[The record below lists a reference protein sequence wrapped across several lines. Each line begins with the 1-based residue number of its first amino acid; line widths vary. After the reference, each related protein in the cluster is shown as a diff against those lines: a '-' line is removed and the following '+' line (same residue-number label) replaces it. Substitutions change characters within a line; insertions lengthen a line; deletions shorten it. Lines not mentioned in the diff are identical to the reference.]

1 MKFLIDNALSP
12 LVADE
17 LGRAGLDAVHVR
29 DINLH
34 KSTDEE
40 VFAWAAQEKR
50 IIISADTDFGTILAL
65 RQETNPSVILFR
77 RGTPRRPQ
85 GQAEVLLA
93 NLPSIQELLEKGC
106 VVVFDQNRMRVRQ
119 LPIGGKK

>member
-17 LGRAGLDAVHVR
+17 LNRAGFDAAHVR
-29 DINLH
+29 DVELH

-40 VFAWAAQEKR
+40 VFAWAAKEKR

-65 RQETNPSVILFR
+65 RQEAAPSLILFR
-77 RGTPRRPQ
+77 RGSPRRPQ
-85 GQAEVLLA
+85 EQVKVILA
-93 NLPSIQELLEKGC
+93 NLPSIQKLLEEGC

-119 LPIGGKK
+119 LPFGGKK

>member
-12 LVADE
+12 LVAEE
-17 LGRAGLDAVHVR
+17 LNRAGLDAVHVR
-29 DINLH
+29 AVALN

-40 VFAWAAQEKR
+40 VFAWAAKEKQ

-77 RGTPRRPQ
+77 RGSPRKPQ
-85 GQAEVLLA
+85 EQVKVILA
-93 NLPSIQELLEKGC
+93 NLQSIQALLEKGC

-119 LPIGGKK
+119 LPFGGKK